1 MKAAWKWSGT
11 LSPFSEEIGLD
22 YIRQIVW
29 REEKPAGG
37 IASQFGITFGAVSQ
51 HLRVLRESGA
61 VDFRKQGHTH
71 FYKANHQKL
80 GPLAQYLET
89 FWRGRLTELK
99 TLIEEPGN

>member
-11 LSPFSEEIGLD
+11 LSPFSEAMGLD
-22 YIRQIVW
+22 YIHQIVW

-37 IASQFGITFGAVSQ
+37 IASEFGITF
-51 HLRVLRESGA
+51 GA

-71 FYKANHQKL
+71 FYKTNHQKL